1 MTVWGTIIID
11 AYRHDERRE
20 VYDALEELF
29 GPTSGT
35 SWSTAGIYVYW
46 DFTTREIL
54 YVGLATDLPVRFGQH
69 NRFKGCP
76 KRSCKRDEIDAYFAA
91 GNKFLGFTIVPLS
104 SLTQPSAARWDHV
117 IDLQDRE
124 LIDIQAAFNAE
135 ALDEIRTLEGAL
147 IAAHKARTGHI
158 PPWNKDP
165 GRVPTQKV
173 SPTDGT
179 SAAVTGRFDC
189 LLQSRRTIRE
199 LAADGE
205 ASIFEEHLHGAR
217 LLAVRSAILSEY
229 GFRNDLLRRILAQT
243 FAFFPGDALLES
255 DYLNHRNPL
264 TVGPILDPPPEDL
277 YNARS

>member
-11 AYRHDERRE
+11 AYRDDERRE
-20 VYDALEELF
+20 VYDALESLF

-46 DFTTREIL
+46 DFTSREIL
-54 YVGLATDLPVRFGQH
+54 YVGLASDLAVRFGQH

-76 KRSCKRDEIDAYFAA
+76 DSGCKRVQIDAYFAA
-91 GNKFLGFTIVPLS
+91 GNEFLGFTVLPLS
-104 SLTQPSAARWDHV
+104 SLTQPSGARWDRA
-117 IDLQDRE
+117 IDLRDRE
-124 LIDIQAAFNAE
+124 LIELQASLSAD
-135 ALDEIRTLEGAL
+135 ALNDIRTLEGGL
-147 IAAHKARTGHI
+147 IAAHKARSGAI

-165 GRVPTQKV
+165 GRRPSQEI

-217 LLAVRSAILSEY
+217 LLAVSAAILSER
-229 GFRNDLLRRILAQT
+229 GFRNDVLRTILNQT
-243 FAFFPGDALLES
+243 FAFFPGDLLLSS
-255 DYLNHRNPL
+255 DYLDHRNPL
-264 TVGPILDPPPEDL
+264 TVGPVLDPPSEDPD
-277 YNARS
+277 SH